1 MEPAPDISGSTAVTF
16 GMDYPQTLVKTVL
29 KDANGNVLDE
39 REEVYDGDID
49 TVVQQYVTEE
59 TRKGAIVE

>member
-1 MEPAPDISGSTAVTF
+1 
-16 GMDYPQTLVKTVL
+16 MDYPQTLVKTVL